1 MSTQLS
7 EPLVDETVK
16 ETEVAESFQ
25 KEMSERDFKVAYARA
40 IKERKEKIRQ
50 NKEMVA
56 DLELEVSYWKAQSDL
71 LKYRYEKMDYFLKNL
86 ALEPRY
92 LQAVEEQKAKEEQG
106 LLTEQKPT
114 FD

>member
-1 MSTQLS
+1 MNSQLS
-7 EPLVDETVK
+7 EPVLDELVNETNVP
-16 ETEVAESFQ
+16 ESFQ
-25 KEMSERDFKVAYARA
+25 KEISERDFKIAYAKA

-50 NKEMVA
+50 NKEMIT

-86 ALEPRY
+86 ELEPRY
-92 LQAVEEQKAKEEQG
+92 LQAVKEQKVKEAEG
-106 LLTEQKPT
+106 LVKEQKPI